1 MKSYYTGSM
10 NTSSS
15 SEIEHTADV
24 SLYIQA
30 EDFPGLLQAAADAML
45 RLIGMSTDTEGESRR
60 TIEVEGIDREDL
72 LVAWLEEL
80 LYLTEMHEV
89 GFGKID
95 ITFISDTKLSAIAEE
110 IPGMIPSKE
119 IKAVTYHGLEIIE
132 TGRGLEVTIV
142 FDV

>member
-1 MKSYYTGSM
+1 M

-30 EDFPGLLQAAADAML
+30 EDFPGLLQAGADAML

-72 LVAWLEEL
+72 LVVWLEEL